1 MKFKCE
7 DIPHTVRLTAR
18 EQNIVNALMKS
29 EGQTFSE
36 IVRNAIVKYGIRKR
50 VRTDKDGNVM

>member
-7 DIPHTVRLTAR
+7 DTPHTVRLTAR
-18 EQNIVNALMKS
+18 EQNIVRVLMES

-36 IVRNAIVKYGIRKR
+36 IVRNAIVKYGSQKK
-50 VRTDKDGNVM
+50 VRTDKDGNIV